1 MIENAI
7 ILAFW
12 QPKQQ
17 RFVELTA
24 DELITRSGFGPD
36 QWEVVS
42 AIRDGY
48 VMSEPLTR
56 KGVLI
61 YGLTYRGKQTAKH
74 ILEKPTVTKYRRLTA
89 IPPKEMRK

>member
-1 MIENAI
+1 MKPEHAI

-24 DELITRSGFGPD
+24 DELQARSGQPVTEGLTASMIYTGIITAEEIAGP
-36 QWEVVS
+36 
-42 AIRDGY
+42 I
-48 VMSEPLTR
+48 T
-56 KGVLI
+56 I

-74 ILEKPTVTKYRRLTA
+74 ILQTMKLKPARRLTA
-89 IPPKEMRK
+89 IPPEMRK